1 MSRKAITEE
10 EVAKHSTADDCWV
23 IMHDLVLKL
32 PKEFLDE
39 HPGGGD
45 VISVLAGKNCGS
57 DFEDI
62 AHSDSAREWAN
73 KYIIGYVDG
82 APEEAQTKMMPT
94 QKEHRGAGGGGSGMG
109 AVVPLLAVILLAVM
123 YFVLNK
129 SS

>member
-1 MSRKAITEE
+1 MARKEITEE
-10 EVAKHSTADDCWV
+10 EVAKHNTAEDCWV

-45 VISVLAGKNCGS
+45 VITVLSGKNAGS

-73 KYIIGYVDG
+73 KYIIGYVAG

-94 QKEHRGAGGGGSGMG
+94 QKELRGAGGGGGGMG
-109 AVVPLLAVILLAVM
+109 AMVPLLAVLLLAVVF
-123 YFVLNK
+123 YVLNK
-129 SS
+129 S